1 MRIVDVCA
9 FYAPQG
15 GGVKTYI
22 ERKLR
27 AARPGEH
34 EIIVVAP
41 GEGDALVAR
50 CEGGDIMTVAAPRF
64 PLDRRYHYFDDEPA
78 LHALLDRLRPD
89 VVEASSPWSSASMV
103 ARWRGPALRSLVMH
117 ADPLAAYAYRWFG
130 GMAPRHV
137 IDRGF
142 DWFWRHLR
150 RLDDQ
155 FDMVVS
161 ASNSLTTRLS
171 AGGLQK
177 AVTIPMGVT
186 PGIFSPALR
195 DEGLRAQ
202 MLAQCGLGPNAT
214 LLLGLG
220 RLGAE
225 KRWPMVIDAVKA
237 AGFDHPVG
245 LLILGNGRDRAR
257 VIREASN
264 NPHVH
269 LGAPVTDRPALATII
284 ASADALIHGCEAETF
299 CMAAAEAK
307 ASGLPLIVPD
317 EGGAVD
323 QFVAGQGQIYRARS
337 GASLADA
344 IGRFVAQDPAA
355 QRAAAALG
363 ASSVQSMDAHFDNLF
378 AAYAEKLR
386 AQRDIARAA

>member
-1 MRIVDVCA
+1 
-9 FYAPQG
+9 
-15 GGVKTYI
+15 
-22 ERKLR
+22 
-27 AARPGEH
+27 
-34 EIIVVAP
+34 
-41 GEGDALVAR
+41 
-50 CEGGDIMTVAAPRF
+50 
-64 PLDRRYHYFDDEPA
+64 
-78 LHALLDRLRPD
+78 
-89 VVEASSPWSSASMV
+89 
-103 ARWRGPALRSLVMH
+103 
-117 ADPLAAYAYRWFG
+117 
-130 GMAPRHV
+130 
-137 IDRGF
+137 
-142 DWFWRHLR
+142 
-150 RLDDQ
+150 
-155 FDMVVS
+155 MVVS
-161 ASNSLTTRLS
+161 ASNSLTTRLT

-186 PGIFSPALR
+186 PGIFSPTFR
-195 DEGLRAQ
+195 DESLRAQ
-202 MLAQCGLGPNAT
+202 MLAQCGLGPDAT

-237 AGFDHPVG
+237 AGFDNPVG

-299 CMAAAEAK
+299 CMVAAEAK

-344 IGRFVAQDPAA
+344 IGRFVAEGPAT
-355 QRAAAALG
+355 QRAAAARG

-378 AAYAEKLR
+378 AAYAEKLS
-386 AQRDIARAA
+386 AHRDIARAA